1 MKLIE
6 QHTMFAIALAAAVD
20 ESFPIAEEN
29 KTHLNYIWTFAK
41 KFRDDYVFSNKSI
54 NDDDLFQ
61 LLIDT
66 SESFFKLVKKRL
78 GVVKR
83 LKNDVSA
90 ARLKIGKIDNVYSKI
105 ITSIT
110 ELTAVYETC
119 TPTSLNAIR
128 TSIADDV
135 VEHRVNATRVLSD
148 LSTLLEKAKHE
159 QSNLPKL

>member
-6 QHTMFAIALAAAVD
+6 QYTMFAIALAAAVD
-20 ESFPIAEEN
+20 ESFPITEGN
-29 KTHLNYIWTFAK
+29 KTHLNHIWTFAK
-41 KFRDDYVFSNKSI
+41 KFRDEYVFSSKSI

-90 ARLKIGKIDNVYSKI
+90 ARLKIGKIDNAYSKI
-105 ITSIT
+105 ITAIT
-110 ELTAVYETC
+110 ELTVIYETC

-148 LSTLLEKAKHE
+148 LSTLLEKAKLE